1 MMASEREAPTSDD
14 IVVALG
20 VDSAAARSWR
30 AGLSTADRGE
40 HVMVEGDGHIGLV
53 GWHFDHEPTVR
64 PVGDGLGIT
73 AYKVVSARALEPL
86 SGLRALVISE
96 QRGLRAGARNEDYE
110 AFMRDRWIPG
120 VTSLPG
126 YRAALLLKGR
136 AGARAGQYAY
146 LGWFSSEDAREGLLV
161 ALGDAVPARLAAY
174 RKLIDESFARFLDP
188 SLHRFLRLKVD

>member
-1 MMASEREAPTSDD
+1 MTVSERRTTTGDG

-20 VDSAAARSWR
+20 VDSATARSSR
-30 AGLSTADRGE
+30 AELSAADHGE
-40 HVMVEGDGHIGLV
+40 HVMVEGDGHVGLV
-53 GWHFDHEPTVR
+53 GWQFDHEPTVR
-64 PVGDGLGIT
+64 SVGDGLGIT
-73 AYKVVSARALEPL
+73 AYTVVSARVLEPL

-96 QRGLRAGARNEDYE
+96 QSGLRAGARNEDYE

-146 LGWFSSEDAREGLLV
+146 LGWFSSEDVREGLLV
-161 ALGDAVPARLAAY
+161 ALGDTVPARLVTY